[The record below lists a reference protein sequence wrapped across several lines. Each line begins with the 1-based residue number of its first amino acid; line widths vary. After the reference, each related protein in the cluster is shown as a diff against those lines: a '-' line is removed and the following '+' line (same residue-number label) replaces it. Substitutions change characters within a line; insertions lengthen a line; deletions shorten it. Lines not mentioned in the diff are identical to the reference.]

1 MKEIQGRFE
10 LARAGDFCTVIIQ
23 VGVILF
29 KFFLSLFPAPTNKCC
44 LKQKKGGMVAL
55 MMNVYINLFFVPCS
69 YYPQN

>member
-23 VGVILF
+23 VRVILF

-44 LKQKKGGMVAL
+44 LKLKKGGMVAL
-55 MMNVYINLFFVPCS
+55 MM
-69 YYPQN
+69 